1 MKIKLHLP
9 NRFPLLIYPLVPKTI
24 ECLCPAWS
32 LFLIAWDKRNISHKP
47 NDRWL
52 DGRER
57 SDLFFLSLSLPP
69 LTIRL
74 TESYKNIFPV
84 TLQNLVGNPF
94 RANKPERGG
103 LCSISEDYC
112 LLHNTREK
120 FLHPCTAARFTEHHQ
135 RRLTFCLYFRTILKR
150 KRKEKKRKPLSPRQK
165 EANHP
170 IFSFNSP
177 EGKKRVSLSYCTEQL
192 H

>member
-103 LCSISEDYC
+103 LCSISETIVSC
-112 LLHNTREK
+112 TTQERSFCIPALLQGLLNIISDDSL
-120 FLHPCTAARFTEHHQ
+120 FAFTSEPSW
-135 RRLTFCLYFRTILKR
+135 KGKER
-150 KRKEKKRKPLSPRQK
+150 KRKENLYPHVKRKQIIPSSRSTAPREKK
-165 EANHP
+165 E
-170 IFSFNSP
+170 
-177 EGKKRVSLSYCTEQL
+177 
-192 H
+192 